1 MQSIMIVDDEAIFR
15 EYLRRTLDW
24 STLGFEITVEA
35 KNGVEALELC
45 ADQPVDIALID
56 ITMPFMDGLELTQK
70 LKLQYPEMSIVLI
83 TGHNE
88 FEYARTA
95 LKLGVEDY
103 ILKPFSKD
111 ELMLTLLKLQQEHRK
126 VQQENLTYKENQQA
140 VKESFLNQLISS
152 DFILSDA
159 EIKTRLEQFNIHIQN
174 PVFVVACIEIDH
186 IDLKW
191 KKMSERTL
199 MKYAVTNI
207 LSEALDESWKHHI
220 FNGPEGR
227 IIVLVEYGEHQSNIT
242 PSLNGY
248 RKLGELIKKYL
259 NFTITIGMGR
269 SKEGFKN
276 ISESYQEALVALQN
290 KFVLGHDRVI
300 TYESIDAEVG
310 KQAFYP
316 VAVNEELLIE
326 LRMRN
331 SERVQQILD
340 QVFESILERRL
351 SIDYVYVICIGL
363 ISVNLAYITESGHPI
378 EECFGENFFPY
389 NEIHKFETLDK
400 TFEWIKGLF
409 HKSMSYTGQYKNTR
423 ASKIAQSAKAYIEQY
438 YPDPE
443 LQLEQV
449 AQHVFINASYL
460 RAVFKKEF
468 GMTLSDYI
476 TQFRMKKA
484 KELLGR
490 GGLRLSNIAE
500 SVGYSDAGYFSKSFK
515 KFYGYSPSEY
525 EKNKNQ

>member
-1 MQSIMIVDDEAIFR
+1 MQTVMIVDDESIFR
-15 EYLRRTLDW
+15 EYLRGVLDW
-24 STLGFEITVEA
+24 DTLGFEISIEA

-45 ADQPVDIALID
+45 TAHPVDIALID
-56 ITMPFMDGLELTQK
+56 ITMPFMDGLELTRK
-70 LKLQYPEMSIVLI
+70 LKEQYPEMSIVLI

-111 ELMLTLLKLQQEHRK
+111 ELMLTLLKLQQEHQK
-126 VQQENLTYKENQQA
+126 VQKENLTYKENQQL
-140 VKESFLNQLISS
+140 VKDSFLNQLISG
-152 DFILSDA
+152 DCMLTHE
-159 EIKTRLEQFNIHIQN
+159 EIMTRLGQYNIHIQS

-186 IDLKW
+186 IDRKW
-191 KKMSERTL
+191 EKISERLL

-207 LSEALDESWKHHI
+207 LNETLDDSWKHHI

-227 IIVLVEYGEHQSNIT
+227 IIGLIEHVDHHNPMASF
-242 PSLNGY
+242 LDGY
-248 RKLGELIKKYL
+248 RRLGELIKKYL
-259 NFTITIGMGR
+259 NFTITIGIGR
-269 SKEGFKN
+269 SKQGFKD
-276 ISESYQEALVALQN
+276 IHDSYQEALIALQN

-300 TYESIDAEVG
+300 TYESVAAEIG
-310 KQAFYP
+310 QQAFYP
-316 VAVNEELLIE
+316 VEVNEKLLIQ

-331 SERVQQILD
+331 SEGVQHILD
-340 QVFESILERRL
+340 GVFDSILERRL
-351 SIDYVYVICIGL
+351 SIEHVYVICIGL
-363 ISVNLAYITESGHPI
+363 IAVNLAYITESGHPV

-389 NEIHKFETLDK
+389 NEIRKFESLEM
-400 TFEWIKGLF
+400 TFEWIKELF
-409 HKSMSYTGQYKNTR
+409 HKAIRYTGQYKNTR
-423 ASKIAQSAKAYIEQY
+423 AAKIAQSAKAYIEQC

-476 TQFRMKKA
+476 TQYRMKKA
-484 KELLGR
+484 KEQLGQ
-490 GGLRLSNIAE
+490 GGLRLSDIAE

-525 EKNKNQ
+525 EKNRS

>member
-1 MQSIMIVDDEAIFR
+1 MQTVMIVDDESIFR
-15 EYLRRTLDW
+15 EYLRGVLDW
-24 STLGFEITVEA
+24 GTLGFEISAEA

-45 ADQPVDIALID
+45 AANPVDIALID
-56 ITMPFMDGLELTQK
+56 ITMPFMDGLKLTEK
-70 LKLQYPEMSIVLI
+70 LKEQYPEMSIVLI

-103 ILKPFSKD
+103 ILKPFSRD
-111 ELMLTLLKLQQEHRK
+111 ELMLTLLKLQQEHQK
-126 VQQENLTYKENQQA
+126 VQKENFTYKENQQL
-140 VKESFLNQLISS
+140 VKESFLNQLISG
-152 DFILSDA
+152 DCILTDQ
-159 EIKTRLEQFNIHIQN
+159 EIRNRLEQYNIPVQN

-186 IDLKW
+186 IDRKW
-191 KKMSERTL
+191 EKISERLL

-207 LSEALDESWKHHI
+207 LNETLDDSWKHHI

-227 IIVLVEYGEHQSNIT
+227 IIGLIEHVDHQNHMST
-242 PSLNGY
+242 YLDGY
-248 RKLGELIKKYL
+248 RRLGELIKKYL
-259 NFTITIGMGR
+259 NFTITIGIGR
-269 SKEGFKN
+269 SKEGFRD
-276 ISESYQEALVALQN
+276 IRESYQEALVALQS

-300 TYESIDAEVG
+300 TYESVAVEVG

-316 VAVNEELLIE
+316 VEVNEELLIE

-331 SERVQQILD
+331 AERVQHILD
-340 QVFESILERRL
+340 RVFDSILERRL
-351 SIDYVYVICIGL
+351 SMDYVYVICIGL
-363 ISVNLAYITESGHPI
+363 ISVNLAYIQELGHPI

-389 NEIHKFETLDK
+389 NEIRKFESLEM
-400 TFEWIKGLF
+400 TFEWITELF
-409 HKSMSYTGQYKNTR
+409 HKAIRYTGQYKNTR
-423 ASKIAQSAKAYIEQY
+423 AAKIAQSAKAYIEQC

-476 TQFRMKKA
+476 TQYRMKKA
-484 KELLGR
+484 KEQLGQ
-490 GGLRLSNIAE
+490 GGLRLSDIAE

-515 KFYGYSPSEY
+515 KFYGYSPSDY
-525 EKNKNQ
+525 EKNRT